1 MNSSSFTTPQSIR
14 IQPDYTKAF
23 VTEDFATNDDY
34 DIWFNNVASKQAVFI
49 FKTAHRP
56 STYISGRPTMSIYFI
71 LEDIGHSRLPVE
83 LRNWIVDCV
92 DRHMNLKSIKAV
104 LRLNIDQ
111 LDELDANIADGRFPP
126 SLIIKQ
132 QDVVNVVNEKLN
144 KISRKHAIDR
154 FNLLEGALDWC
165 IDSTH
170 HTCKSMLNPDH
181 YCYLYTI
188 VVRSPFT
195 NKGVPVAFMLTA
207 SEIIR
212 TWSNG
217 CKT

>member
-34 DIWFNNVASKQAVFI
+34 DICFNNIASKHAVFI

-56 STYISGRPTMSIYFI
+56 STYISGLVYQWIHENHDP
-71 LEDIGHSRLPVE
+71 LEVEDIGHSRLPVE

-111 LDELDANIADGRFPP
+111 LDEVSESNDT
-126 SLIIKQ
+126 Q
-132 QDVVNVVNEKLN
+132 CTVVY
-144 KISRKHAIDR
+144 
-154 FNLLEGALDWC
+154 LL
-165 IDSTH
+165 T
-170 HTCKSMLNPDH
+170 
-181 YCYLYTI
+181 
-188 VVRSPFT
+188 F
-195 NKGVPVAFMLTA
+195 
-207 SEIIR
+207 
-212 TWSNG
+212 
-217 CKT
+217 